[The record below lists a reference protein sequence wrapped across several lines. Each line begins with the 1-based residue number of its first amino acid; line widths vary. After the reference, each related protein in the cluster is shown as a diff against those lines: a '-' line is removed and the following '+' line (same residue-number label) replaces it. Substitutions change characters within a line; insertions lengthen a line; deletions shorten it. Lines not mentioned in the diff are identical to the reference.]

1 MRLCGDGV
9 GAEFRAVARRRSG
22 GERDRWRVPHDL
34 NGDALSDTAA
44 HVDVHANEASG
55 EVEQARTHRS
65 KGVRPSSGCCAAEE
79 ITQARDK

>member
-1 MRLCGDGV
+1 M
-9 GAEFRAVARRRSG
+9 
-22 GERDRWRVPHDL
+22 PHDL

-55 EVEQARTHRS
+55 EDEQARTHRS
-65 KGVRPSSGCCAAEE
+65 KGKGVRPSSGCCAAEE